1 MSKYSGQLNHPATPV
16 NRRRRLRART
26 YLAGLALLV
35 GILALGCSQGSYP
48 LDIFY
53 EMHYQPSYKPSE
65 PPRLSAP
72 ESAVPFFPPP
82 QATSFANDG
91 QHLFEVNCSM
101 CHGAQGR
108 GDGPV
113 LTLMQEQYGYVPSI
127 DPDLTSETVKVLGI
141 NGVQSFMMS
150 GIIVMPSFANLL
162 TDEEVQAISDYVM
175 SLSQ

>member
-1 MSKYSGQLNHPATPV
+1 
-16 NRRRRLRART
+16 
-26 YLAGLALLV
+26 
-35 GILALGCSQGSYP
+35 
-48 LDIFY
+48 
-53 EMHYQPSYKPSE
+53 
-65 PPRLSAP
+65 
-72 ESAVPFFPPP
+72 
-82 QATSFANDG
+82 
-91 QHLFEVNCSM
+91 M

-150 GIIVMPSFANLL
+150 GIIVMPSFAKLL